1 MKDIEQLLKMTERP
15 QDYTD
20 EELQKLMSDPEMR
33 EYYELMVSAEAGFAL
48 RKEKNHGDRSRD
60 SAGQNHGPVPMI
72 LPMILSLGNR
82 FMRIAAMFIVVLML
96 SGIAF
101 AAYRLVVGIDDKSP
115 IQEVQTANPTQQ
127 AGALQQA
134 QTNPAS
140 IRTFEN
146 AELQQILKELSD
158 YYHVSVEYRNE
169 QSRHI
174 RLYTKWD
181 TAAPLQQIIELLNG
195 FEKVSVRLIDNQII
209 AE

>member
-48 RKEKNHGDRSRD
+48 RKDEAPKAEKR
-60 SAGQNHGPVPMI
+60 PVI
-72 LPMILSLGNR
+72 YTLGNR

-127 AGALQQA
+127 AGTLQQA

-195 FEKVSVRLIDNQII
+195 FEKVSIRLIDNQII